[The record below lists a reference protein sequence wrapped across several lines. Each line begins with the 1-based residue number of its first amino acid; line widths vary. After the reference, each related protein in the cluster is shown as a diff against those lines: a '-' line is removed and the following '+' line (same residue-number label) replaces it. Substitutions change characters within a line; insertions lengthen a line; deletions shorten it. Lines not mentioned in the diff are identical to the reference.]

1 VCGEPTIAS
10 LEINDKGRGQQH
22 GADDANPYHAID
34 EVWIDTKKNASDEG
48 HELGLASPIDDISN
62 PERARDDTDDES
74 GHGGNS
80 SRAACPD
87 RCLTKDANPRA
98 GDGAPEARRAG

>member
-1 VCGEPTIAS
+1 
-10 LEINDKGRGQQH
+10 
-22 GADDANPYHAID
+22 
-34 EVWIDTKKNASDEG
+34 
-48 HELGLASPIDDISN
+48 LASPIDDISN